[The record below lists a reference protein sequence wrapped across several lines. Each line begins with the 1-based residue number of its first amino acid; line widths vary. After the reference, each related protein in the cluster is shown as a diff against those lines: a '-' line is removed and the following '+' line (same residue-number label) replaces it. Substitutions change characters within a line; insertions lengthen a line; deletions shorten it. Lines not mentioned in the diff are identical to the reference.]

1 MNGSGHRRWQRSDRR
16 VTAAPP
22 RRSECPFCDRVA
34 AGDEMIHARR
44 EAVAFEDAYPVAEGH
59 VLVVPRRHVA
69 RVEDLDAD
77 EWAEVFTLVREV
89 CRELSKRDGIDGVNV
104 GVNSGVAAGQTVD
117 HAHVHVIPRRLGDV
131 PDPRGGVRHV
141 IPERADYW
149 SNG

>member
-1 MNGSGHRRWQRSDRR
+1 
-16 VTAAPP
+16 
-22 RRSECPFCDRVA
+22 
-34 AGDEMIHARR
+34 MIHARR